1 MKKIK
6 HIIAMLIRTIILFIP
21 GIAAA
26 IWLWY
31 THGWMV
37 SILAA
42 LGVEFVIG
50 IVVTFGT
57 AMAAQFKAQRE
68 LQKEKEKEEAE
79 TSA

>member
-6 HIIAMLIRTIILFIP
+6 HIIAMLIRTIVLFIP
-21 GIAAA
+21 GIAAV
-26 IWLWY
+26 IWLWD

-42 LGVEFVIG
+42 MGVEFVIG
-50 IVVTFGT
+50 IVITFGT
-57 AMAAQFKAQRE
+57 AVAAQFKAQRE

-79 TSA
+79 PSA